1 MTSIQ
6 ADLPKTDSPSD
17 EMTEEISPGSSTHPI
32 KPAPNS
38 MPHVDTLILS
48 LITSFHYIQKC
59 LNDTGDFTDAEF
71 NTFKNTQSNSFDV
84 IVQAHSY

>member
-1 MTSIQ
+1 LTFIQ

-17 EMTEEISPGSSTHPI
+17 EKTDETPSGSRKHPI
-32 KPAPNS
+32 KPDPNS
-38 MPHVDTLILS
+38 MPHVETLILS

-59 LNDTGDFTDAEF
+59 LNDTGDFTEF